1 VTRFFDTNI
10 LVYAYSDD
18 PRAAIARALLSEV
31 TTYGGAASVQI
42 LNELA
47 NVLLRKFKLPW
58 DEVDRAIANARRIF
72 GLVFPITEATHEVAM
87 GISRQHGLSV
97 YDALVVA
104 SALEAGC
111 DQLLSEDLQHGQRF
125 GALTIVNPFV

>member
-10 LVYAYSDD
+10 LVYAYCEE
-18 PRAAIARALLSEV
+18 PRTSIARALLSEV
-31 TTYGGAASVQI
+31 PTKGGVISVQI

-47 NVLLRKFKLPW
+47 NVLLRKFNLPW
-58 DEVDRAIANARRIF
+58 NEIERALANARRIF
-72 GLVFPITEATHEVAM
+72 GPVAAISVVTHDAAIGLCHEH
-87 GISRQHGLSV
+87 GISI

-111 DQLLSEDLQHGQRF
+111 DQLLSENMQHGHRF
-125 GALTIVNPFV
+125 GALTIINPFV